1 MPLDREIIRRLLTR
15 VERPARYAGG
25 EMHASFKDWQ
35 SVNVTLALA
44 YPDVYEIGMSNLGLQ
59 LLYDMVNQ
67 HEGYVAERVYTPWGD
82 MASALSDAGVPLYSL
97 ETYHPLH
104 AFDVVGF
111 SLQHELTYTN
121 VLTMLSLGHVP
132 LLAADRRDGDPLIVG
147 GGSGAYNPE
156 PLAPFFD
163 AFCIG
168 EGEEAII
175 ELLDL
180 VRRVKEQ
187 RWERKRLVQA
197 IASVPGYYV
206 PALYDTTPA
215 SNGMLIPQ
223 PIGEHAPS
231 RVLKR
236 IVPRLGPVPT
246 KPVMPN
252 MRVVHDR
259 AMVEIQRGCSRG
271 CRFCQAG
278 MIYRPIRE
286 RSVDEIVQAVDELL
300 ANTGYDEVSFV
311 SLSSSDHSGIQ
322 SIVEKT
328 LEHHRD
334 DAVGISLPSLRTD
347 AFSVGLAESVH
358 QTRKSGLTFAPEA
371 GSQRLRDVINKGVS
385 EQDLVDTAAAAFEK
399 GWNRI
404 KLYFMLGLP
413 TETDEDALEI
423 ARLVNDV
430 CRLGRQIRG
439 RRVELS
445 VTLSTFVP
453 KPHTPFQWEPLA
465 DQATVLRR
473 QRLIRENA
481 RGRSI
486 KLSWSDWD
494 ATWLEALISRGDRRL
509 GQVILRAWEL
519 GARFDAWQEQF
530 RPDVWRE
537 ALASCELDPAPYL
550 QAWPL
555 EKSLPWD
562 VISAGVS
569 PSFLLRE
576 RRRSLEGVA
585 SADCREHCH
594 ACGIIETL
602 GKRYPDVAQRA
613 AWECP

>member
-1 MPLDREIIRRLLTR
+1 MPIDRETIRRLLTR
-15 VERPARYAGG
+15 VQRPARYAGG
-25 EMHASFKDWQ
+25 ELHAVTKDWEQ
-35 SVNVTLALA
+35 IDATLALA

-59 LLYDMVNQ
+59 LLYDAVNQ
-67 HEGYVAERVYTPWGD
+67 HRNYLAERVYTPWDD
-82 MASALSDAGVPLYSL
+82 MASAMEDAGIPLYSL
-97 ETYHPLH
+97 ETYHPID
-104 AFDVVGF
+104 AFDVIGF

-121 VLTMLSLGHVP
+121 VLTMLHLSHIP
-132 LLAADRRDGDPLIVG
+132 LLAADRHNGDPLIIA

-163 AFCIG
+163 AFCVG
-168 EGEEAII
+168 EGEEAIV
-175 ELLDL
+175 ELLDI
-180 VRRVKEQ
+180 VHRAKDQ
-187 RWERKRLVQA
+187 RWERKRLVRA
-197 IASVPGYYV
+197 IASIPGYYV
-206 PALYDTTPA
+206 PALYEVDAAPT
-215 SNGMLIPQ
+215 GMLIPQ
-223 PIGEHAPS
+223 PSEEGTPS
-231 RVLKR
+231 AVLKR

-286 RSVDEIVQAVDELL
+286 RPVDEIVQAVDELL
-300 ANTGYDEVSFV
+300 GNTGYDEVSFV

-322 SIVEKT
+322 AIVEKT
-328 LEHHRD
+328 LEHHGD
-334 DAVGISLPSLRTD
+334 DGVGISLPSLRTD
-347 AFSVGLAESVH
+347 AFSVGLAESVQ

-371 GSQRLRDVINKGVS
+371 GSQRLRDVINKGVT
-385 EQDLVDTAAAAFEK
+385 EQDLIETATAAFQR

-413 TETDEDALEI
+413 TEMDEDAREI
-423 ARLVNDV
+423 ARLITDV
-430 CRLGRQIRG
+430 RRLGREIRG
-439 RRVELS
+439 RRVEVS

-453 KPHTPFQWEPLA
+453 KPHTPLQWQPLA
-465 DQATVLRR
+465 DQATVQRR

-481 RGRSI
+481 QGRGI

-509 GQVILRAWEL
+509 ANVILRAWQM
-519 GARFDAWQEQF
+519 GARFDAWQEHF
-530 RPDVWRE
+530 RPEVWRE
-537 ALASCELDPAPYL
+537 ALEACDLDPTRYL
-550 QAWPL
+550 GEWPL
-555 EKSLPWD
+555 EQPLPWG

-569 PSFLLRE
+569 EAFLQRE
-576 RRRSLEGVA
+576 RKRSLEGTT

-594 ACGIIETL
+594 ACGILTTL
-602 GKRYPDVAQRA
+602 GERYPESAQRA